1 LKNAEAKKHK
11 EFSVANINMKSLLES
26 GVHFGHRTHRW
37 NPYMKPYIF
46 TERNGI
52 HIIDLQQTVKM
63 LQESHNL
70 VSKTVADGGIVLFV
84 GTKRQAQETIEIEAN
99 RCGMPYVTMRWL
111 GGMLTNWRTM
121 RGRINELERLERM
134 RDRGEFDLLTK
145 REALS
150 LHRKIEKLDTRFSG
164 IRHMPRLPDMLF
176 VVDVRREDTA
186 VREANILNIPVLA
199 MVDTNCDPRNI
210 DHLIPSNDDA
220 IRAIKLVVAHI
231 ADAVLEGKAMRK
243 DEEEDR
249 EPVEVSMMASEQ
261 ADELTDEELLGA
273 ATLAKMEA
281 QTPEIEEEVE
291 AAQEDVEE
299 KAKAEAEAEA
309 EPAAEAEEAGEA
321 EAEVEEAEAEAE
333 ETAPEAEAAA
343 EPVAEAEAVVEEAAA
358 EEETDEDEEE

>member
-1 LKNAEAKKHK
+1 
-11 EFSVANINMKSLLES
+11 
-26 GVHFGHRTHRW
+26 
-37 NPYMKPYIF
+37 
-46 TERNGI
+46 
-52 HIIDLQQTVKM
+52 
-63 LQESHNL
+63 
-70 VSKTVADGGIVLFV
+70 
-84 GTKRQAQETIEIEAN
+84 
-99 RCGMPYVTMRWL
+99 
-111 GGMLTNWRTM
+111 
-121 RGRINELERLERM
+121 
-134 RDRGEFDLLTK
+134 
-145 REALS
+145 
-150 LHRKIEKLDTRFSG
+150 
-164 IRHMPRLPDMLF
+164 MLF

-281 QTPEIEEEVE
+281 QAPEIEEEVE

>member
-1 LKNAEAKKHK
+1 MA
-11 EFSVANINMKSLLES
+11 SINMKSLLES

-63 LQESHNL
+63 LQDAHDL
-70 VSKTVADGGIVLFV
+70 VSKTVADGGIILFV
-84 GTKRQAQETIEIEAN
+84 GTKRQAQETIEMEAN
-99 RCGMPYVTMRWL
+99 RAGMPYVTMRWL

-150 LHRKIEKLDTRFSG
+150 LHRKIEKLETRFSG

-176 VVDVRREDTA
+176 VVDIRREETA

-210 DHLIPSNDDA
+210 DYLIPSNDDA
-220 IRAIKLVVAHI
+220 IRAIKLVVAHM

-243 DEEEDR
+243 DEEEDF
-249 EPVEVSMMASEQ
+249 EPAEVSMMASEQ

-291 AAQEDVEE
+291 AAQEDVV
-299 KAKAEAEAEA
+299 AEAEAEA
-309 EPAAEAEEAGEA
+309 EAETTEEEPVTEAE
-321 EAEVEEAEAEAE
+321 EEAEAEATE
-333 ETAPEAEAAA
+333 E
-343 EPVAEAEAVVEEAAA
+343 EPVAEAEAVAA
-358 EEETDEDEEE
+358 EETDEDKEA